1 MRILVVKTAYALI
14 VLCGI
19 VYAFVE
25 LRGPNGIPGL
35 LEKRR
40 LVHEYEQSN
49 EQLHREIEQKQ
60 ERILRLEKDPR
71 ELDIEILGHQRCID
85 VATASRNELQDL
97 IATLSRKP
105 RARKPSAA
113 KSAGPAEDTS
123 RPTVEAAPLPPAD
136 VTPRPSV
143 FGALPLAAN
152 DEAGDQ
158 VGEAA

>member
-1 MRILVVKTAYALI
+1 MRISIVKTAYALI

-71 ELDIEILGHQRCID
+71 ELDIEIRQR
-85 VATASRNELQDL
+85 L
-97 IATLSRKP
+97 KW
-105 RARKPSAA
+105 
-113 KSAGPAEDTS
+113 AGPGRRRFYIID
-123 RPTVEAAPLPPAD
+123 D
-136 VTPRPSV
+136 KKK
-143 FGALPLAAN
+143 
-152 DEAGDQ
+152 
-158 VGEAA
+158 